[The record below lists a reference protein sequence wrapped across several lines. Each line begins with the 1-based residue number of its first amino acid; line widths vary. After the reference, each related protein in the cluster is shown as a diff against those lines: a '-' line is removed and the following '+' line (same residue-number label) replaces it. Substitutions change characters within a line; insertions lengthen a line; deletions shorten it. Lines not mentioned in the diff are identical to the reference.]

1 MFGSSGLA
9 YAQYNYVGGYY
20 GTGHGNTV
28 PPVQAFLNNIASYSS
43 KKTFTY
49 DYPKDLILYFERFK
63 FLQPGHLS
71 LNLDARKI
79 NHTFIA

>member
-1 MFGSSGLA
+1 MEAGVITLQTGLFLYGYIISG
-9 YAQYNYVGGYY
+9 
-20 GTGHGNTV
+20 
-28 PPVQAFLNNIASYSS
+28 ASYSS

-63 FLQPGHLS
+63 FPQPGHLS